1 MGLAGLL
8 IVLGV
13 IIWLL
18 LNPVI
23 GLVLLLVGVIMAVWS
38 GMSYRSGYAGQ
49 RRVWY

>member
-8 IVLGV
+8 IVLGI

-23 GLVLLLVGVIMAVWS
+23 GLVLLLVGVVLLVWS
-38 GMSYRSGYAGQ
+38 GMSYRGGYTGT

>member
-8 IVLGV
+8 IVLGI

-18 LNPVI
+18 VNPVI
-23 GLVLLLVGVIMAVWS
+23 GLVLLLCGLAFLVFSAVPM
-38 GMSYRSGYAGQ
+38 GGRS